1 MLITSTDLW
10 TRHYAST
17 KAQKRRFKQSI
28 RIQRRI
34 ARNGD
39 TDINR
44 RHAQYRATLS
54 AKMTKAELVFG
65 NRLAAAHIPFIFQK
79 GFFRPF
85 HRIYDFYLPH
95 LSLGIEIDGTY
106 HQDIVSKDTRK
117 DYSFLTSMG
126 INTIRIPNE
135 DVDTYDLSGF
145 CT

>member
-1 MLITSTDLW
+1 
-10 TRHYAST
+10 
-17 KAQKRRFKQSI
+17 
-28 RIQRRI
+28 
-34 ARNGD
+34 
-39 TDINR
+39 
-44 RHAQYRATLS
+44 
-54 AKMTKAELVFG
+54 MTKAELVFG